1 MAAVA
6 KVGTPSL
13 CSDTPCDGNRLPPLF
28 VGEDISP
35 GDPCCIKSDGKVWKA
50 KGTGALGADAEVD
63 GWATMGAKVA
73 QRQTISLYY
82 NVNLA
87 YSTGMT
93 PGTFLYLADAGGV
106 QTTAGATQLKP
117 IARVV
122 DATRIRVFRTY

>member
-13 CSDTPCDGNRLPPLF
+13 TTDTPCDGNKLPPLF
-28 VGEDISP
+28 VGEDIGA

-50 KGTGALGADAEVD
+50 LGTGTAGTTAEVD
-63 GWATMGAKVA
+63 GWATLPAKVA
-73 QRQTISLYY
+73 QRQTISLYW
-82 NVNLA
+82 NINLN

-106 QTTAGATQLKP
+106 QTTAGATQTKP

-122 DATRIRVFRTY
+122 DATRIRAFRSY